1 MLHQDAHKIP
11 NSHLFFQRLN
21 PRRQIQPSNK
31 YQIDRLI
38 HEDARRDDSSNLHE
52 TQARAAKRNNF
63 FFFFDAWIPLLSL
76 VHRKFS
82 WAAGPVI
89 DLLNGFILHYLS
101 GRLRV
106 MDEVQGS
113 NKKHICI
120 HPIKCFTKKR
130 HLFCCFEQGP
140 AWSFPHMV
148 LINSRGPQYY
158 SFDTACWKYPNTN
171 SHCTANRLSCRH
183 NHFHRWPMRYLTKW
197 KSFNK
202 KEKLYQWHQYKQLWG
217 LSAVGPLLSTYRC
230 SG

>member
-1 MLHQDAHKIP
+1 MLTKFQAHTYSFRDWILGDRYSPQTNIRLTDWYMRMPDVMIVAICMKHRP
-11 NSHLFFQRLN
+11 EQQRE
-21 PRRQIQPSNK
+21 ITS
-31 YQIDRLI
+31 
-38 HEDARRDDSSNLHE
+38 
-52 TQARAAKRNNF
+52 
-63 FFFFDAWIPLLSL
+63 FFFDAWIPLLSL

-183 NHFHRWPMRYLTKW
+183 NHFHRWPMRYLTEW

-202 KEKLYQWHQYKQLWG
+202 KKKLYQWHQYKQLWG